1 MKNHRAIFLLCLS
14 LTACRQVYEPP
25 AVSHP
30 PGYLVVE
37 GFIENN
43 GSDSTWLTLS
53 RTVKLDSSTLVPEND
68 AGVTIEGSD
77 NTSFPLPQVASG
89 RYGSALAALNGN
101 TTYRVRITTT
111 SGKEYTSDYV
121 PLVRNPPIDSIS
133 WVRHDDPA
141 HAGIQI
147 YANTHDPLNNTH
159 YYRWSY
165 DECWQFHS
173 TFESH
178 YNYVP
183 GQGVIELLDP
193 NDFTC
198 WKYNSSSNI
207 LLGTSSQ
214 LAQDVIYE
222 APVNLIPLNSQQIMV
237 RYSIL
242 VRQYALTK
250 DAFTWWQTMQK
261 NTEQIGSI
269 FGVQPSAN
277 PGNIHCLSDPSE
289 QVLGYISGGN
299 SRAQR
304 IFITN
309 DQVLPWAYSSGC
321 VEWTTNKQ
329 TAESLWNLGYLVY
342 YIEITSGI
350 IHYSWKTCIDCTL
363 TGTNV
368 RPSFW

>member
-1 MKNHRAIFLLCLS
+1 MKKNCTILLL
-14 LTACRQVYEPP
+14 LFTACRRAYDPP
-25 AVSHP
+25 AITNP
-30 PGYLVVE
+30 PNYLVVE

-43 GSDSTWLTLS
+43 GTDSTYFTLS
-53 RTVKLDSSTLVPEND
+53 RTVKVDSSTFTPETG
-68 AGVTIEGSD
+68 ARVFVEGSD
-77 NTSFPLPQVASG
+77 NTSYPLNDIGNG
-89 RYGSALAALNGN
+89 RYGAPLFSLNPS
-101 TTYRVRITTT
+101 TTYRIHIFTNN
-111 SGKEYTSDYV
+111 GKQYASDYV
-121 PLVRNPPIDSIS
+121 SLISSPPIDSIN

-147 YANTHDPLNNTH
+147 YANTHDPRNNTH

-165 DECWQFHS
+165 DECWQFHT
-173 TFESH
+173 TFESP

-183 GQGVIELLDP
+183 GQGVVAIANL
-193 NDFTC
+193 NDWTC
-198 WKYNSSSNI
+198 WRYNSSSDI
-207 LLGTSSQ
+207 LLATSSQ

-222 APVNLIPLNSQQIMV
+222 APINLIPLSSQQIMV

-250 DAFTWWQTMQK
+250 EAFTWWQTMQK

-269 FGVQPSAN
+269 FGVQPSASS
-277 PGNIHCLSDPSE
+277 GNIHCISNPSE
-289 QVLGYISGGN
+289 QVLGYVSGGN

-309 DQVLPWAYSSGC
+309 DQVLPWDYNSGC
-321 VEWTTNKQ
+321 VEWTTNKITVEQ
-329 TAESLWNLGYLVY
+329 LWELGYLVY
-342 YIEITSGI
+342 YVEVNTGI